1 MMEFLYHVNPAI
13 IRVLRVWYQGVQIV
27 LLVML
32 AKIDIW
38 YLMPILIREPV
49 IVKLHT
55 WMME

>member
-1 MMEFLYHVNPAI
+1 MMEFLLHVNPAI

-32 AKIDIW
+32 VKIDIW